1 MSVVPDSRSE
11 WFCALTMLTP
21 SIVSLVVFS
30 NKCFEFDNVY
40 EYVVFVQCFV
50 HAPFSITLH
59 LKRAFGDHCY
69 RDGGLIIRRLDYTF
83 IHVVSSL
90 LCFGLSHSVL
100 YGTLGTLLNV
110 YCVYKI
116 WTFDDGLFQTPP
128 IRSVGTCVFVYLFG
142 LVINE
147 RPCAFVYSCVVAIM
161 FYLCILF
168 DHYALMHL
176 FCGVL
181 QYVLMTQRV

>member
-1 MSVVPDSRSE
+1 MSLLVPDSKTE

-21 SIVSLVVFS
+21 CIVSVIVFL
-30 NKCFEFDNVY
+30 NDNNNRDIY
-40 EYVVFVQCFV
+40 EYIVFVQCFV
-50 HAPFSITLH
+50 HAPFSIALH

-116 WTFDDGLFQTPP
+116 WTFDGLFQTPP
-128 IRSVGTCVFVYLFG
+128 IHGVGTCVFVYLFG
-142 LVINE
+142 LVIND
-147 RPCAFVYSCVVAIM
+147 RMQSFVYSCVVAIM

-168 DHYALMHL
+168 DRYATMHVL
-176 FCGVL
+176 CGVL
-181 QYVLMTQRV
+181 QYVLMN